1 MISTTTEVQEAVQDS
16 IEGLEKVKLPDAL
29 WNRDLSVWKGRDEAA
44 LKSISTRLGWLDCP
58 KDFLAK
64 AGELKSFADAVR
76 SDGFTHVAV
85 LGMGGS
91 SLCVEVL
98 RDVFGSAE
106 GYPEMHV
113 LDSTHPDQI
122 KTLESKLD
130 LARTLFVV
138 SSKSGSTLEP
148 ICYHEYF
155 WSRVKETIGKEPG
168 ASFVAVT
175 DPGSDLEKMANEQNF
190 RRAFINPPD
199 IGGRFSVLSYFGM
212 LPAALIGIDLP
223 ELLKRALA
231 EAESTKSESSIAAQ
245 FGAQMATLAKE
256 GRDKLT
262 IVTSHSLKS
271 FGYWAEQLIAEST
284 GKHGKGILPVEGES
298 LVEGSYGDD
307 RFFITLRMNDEALDV
322 PQPEGPTTEF
332 LLADKFDISAEFFR
346 WEFAVSVAGWLLDIN
361 PFDEPN
367 VAESKANTNNV
378 LAGKSTSDNAQDVSI
393 DVGEK
398 EVSERLHDFLDK
410 NVKPNSYLAI
420 MAYVERNEDSMIQL
434 SMLRERIEL
443 KYQCAVTTGFGPRFL
458 HSTGQFHKG
467 GPNEGVYLQLTDT
480 PKSDLAIPNKPF
492 TFGTLI
498 KAQAEGDR
506 QSLLSK
512 SKPLLH
518 IELGSEPII
527 AIGTITS
534 AF

>member
-1 MISTTTEVQEAVQDS
+1 MISTSAEVQEAIQDS
-16 IEGLEKVKLPDAL
+16 IEGLMAVSLSDAI
-29 WNRDLSVWKGRDEAA
+29 WKRDLGLWKGRDEAA

-64 AGELKSFADAVR
+64 AADLKAFGEEVRDA
-76 SDGFTHVAV
+76 GFTHIAV

-98 RDVFGSAE
+98 RDVFGSAP
-106 GYPEMHV
+106 GFPEMHV

-122 KTLESKLD
+122 TTLESKLD
-130 LARTLFVV
+130 LAHTLFVV

-148 ICYHEYF
+148 NCYHEYF
-155 WSRVKETIGKEPG
+155 WSRVKEVTGKEPG
-168 ASFVAVT
+168 ASFVAIT
-175 DPGSDLEKMANEQNF
+175 DPGSDLEKVAKEQKF

-212 LPAALIGIDLP
+212 LPAALIGIDIS

-231 EAESTKSESSIAAQ
+231 EAESTKSAASTALE
-245 FGAQMATLAKE
+245 FGAQMAALATA

-284 GKHGKGILPVEGES
+284 GKLGKGILPVEGET
-298 LVEGSYGDD
+298 LAEGSYGDD
-307 RFFITLRMNDEALDV
+307 RFFVTLRLNDEALDV
-322 PQPEGPTTEF
+322 PQPDGPTTEF
-332 LLADKFDISAEFFR
+332 VLEDRFDIGAECFR
-346 WEFAVSVAGWLLDIN
+346 WEFAVATAGWLLDIN

-378 LAGKSTSDNAQDVSI
+378 LAGNVSGKDAATVSM

-398 EVSERLHDFLDK
+398 EVSEQLHDFLDK
-410 NVKPNSYLAI
+410 NIKPHSYLAI
-420 MAYVERNEDSMIQL
+420 MAYIERTEDSIIQL
-434 SMLRERIEL
+434 SMLRDIIEA

-458 HSTGQFHKG
+458 HSTGQLHKG
-467 GPNEGVYLQLTDT
+467 GPNEGVYLQFTDT
-480 PKSDLAIPNKPF
+480 PKTDLAIPTKPF
-492 TFGTLI
+492 SFGKLI
-498 KAQAEGDR
+498 TAQATGDR

-518 IELGSEPII
+518 IELGGEPIT
-527 AIGTITS
+527 AIGTIAS